1 MSRCTVQDAEYK
13 EWKHVVQEIARFL
26 RADSPFMN
34 MRPLRYSYAFDP
46 PPDTL
51 RTVPPTVKKRGLVLS
66 DTILCSYYPNEV
78 MLPYI
83 YLCLCFI
90 FFLGVV
96 GNNFTVV
103 HPGQIYRP
111 LHRCI
116 QNGSVPRMGTM
127 RFICA
132 KQWLQRP

>member
-1 MSRCTVQDAEYK
+1 MQDAEYK

-34 MRPLRYSYAFDP
+34 MIPLRYSYAFDP

-78 MLPYI
+78 MLPHLPCI
-83 YLCLCFI
+83 HQLMPV
-90 FFLGVV
+90 LGWV
-96 GNNFTVV
+96 G
-103 HPGQIYRP
+103 
-111 LHRCI
+111 
-116 QNGSVPRMGTM
+116 S
-127 RFICA
+127 
-132 KQWLQRP
+132 